1 VENINSSLRDTFF
14 ITSQKQHKVQS
25 NKFSN
30 QVHESLSTQWWL
42 QVLLLSLQSSEQAHF
57 VGLTQLYDAL
67 YDQQKNDTG

>member
-1 VENINSSLRDTFF
+1 VENINSSLRVTFF

-30 QVHESLSTQWWL
+30 PVHESLSTQWWL

-57 VGLTQLYDAL
+57 VGLAQLYDAS
-67 YDQQKNDTG
+67 YDQQKTDTR